1 MEMQCH
7 GTISC
12 LYGSFLNLE
21 KFTLSGSGFTGTV
34 PLELCNLVDVLFLDL
49 GQLSHRRL
57 SLVTFPTSSTI
68 SRPSMPAK
76 ISSRA
81 LFKISFLAGITSG
94 LTFSTTFYVDVI
106 YIIQKIF
113 VRHEHPFLRAFISA
127 WLLEIRT
134 YV

>member
-1 MEMQCH
+1 MQCH

-81 LFKISFLAGITSG
+81 LFKISFLAGAINRKLSQNQ
-94 LTFSTTFYVDVI
+94 LSSFSIDWLPRNV
-106 YIIQKIF
+106 
-113 VRHEHPFLRAFISA
+113 S
-127 WLLEIRT
+127 LLENLQLDNKISEKFLPGSNVLT
-134 YV
+134 T